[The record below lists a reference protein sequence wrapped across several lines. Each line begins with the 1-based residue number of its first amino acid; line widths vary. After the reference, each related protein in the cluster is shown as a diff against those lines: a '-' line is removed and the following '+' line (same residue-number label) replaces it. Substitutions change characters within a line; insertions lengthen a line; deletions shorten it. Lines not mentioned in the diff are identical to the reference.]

1 MISKQVRFRGDDL
14 VTYDL
19 SLVTV
24 FFAHI
29 AQLGE
34 PAKAEAQLRPG
45 ERRDRRSR
53 PVMRER
59 QLRARDGHV
68 LNLTQPV

>member
-24 FFAHI
+24 FLAHI
-29 AQLGE
+29 AQSAEHFLGKE
-34 PAKAEAQLRPG
+34 EVIGSIPIMGSKVETLHR
-45 ERRDRRSR
+45 
-53 PVMRER
+53 VFC
-59 QLRARDGHV
+59 V
-68 LNLTQPV
+68 